1 MKRKKVVRTGA
12 ALLTLLAIPAAAAAQ
27 APGIVPGANG
37 ASEVVFA
44 GGCVVTYDA
53 EGRRMGLTAC
63 SNDELMAAHEAY
75 AAHLREESQDTPV
88 AAATDRRIPPQII
101 AGANREAE
109 VVFSGNCVVHYDA
122 EGFRVRG
129 RTTCSSE
136 QLAEADAAQSAYRE
150 EEGWDDPEADAMAE
164 DVPTGA
170 AEDAT
175 VEEDMPEVVID
186 GNGKSRVVFGDGCT
200 VSYDDRGRRTGQTR
214 PCDATQ
220 VVRADQAMATYRQES
235 GS

>member
-1 MKRKKVVRTGA
+1 MKRKNIARTGA
-12 ALLTLLAIPAAAAAQ
+12 TLLTLLAIPAAAAAQ

-37 ASEVVFA
+37 AAEVVFA

-63 SNDELMAAHEAY
+63 SNDELTAAHEAY
-75 AAHLREESQDTPV
+75 AAHLREGSQETPV
-88 AAATDRRIPPQII
+88 AAAADGRIPPQII

-109 VVFSGNCVVHYDA
+109 VIFSGNCVVHYDA
-122 EGFRVRG
+122 EGLRVRG
-129 RTTCSSE
+129 RSTCTSE
-136 QLAEADAAQSAYRE
+136 QLAEADAAQTAYRE
-150 EEGWDDPEADAMAE
+150 EQDWDDAEADAMAE
-164 DVPTGA
+164 DVPAEA
-170 AEDAT
+170 AADAA
-175 VEEDMPEVVID
+175 VEGDMPEVVID
-186 GNGKSRVVFGDGCT
+186 GNGKSRVVFRGGCT

-220 VVRADQAMATYRQES
+220 VGSADEAMATYRQVS